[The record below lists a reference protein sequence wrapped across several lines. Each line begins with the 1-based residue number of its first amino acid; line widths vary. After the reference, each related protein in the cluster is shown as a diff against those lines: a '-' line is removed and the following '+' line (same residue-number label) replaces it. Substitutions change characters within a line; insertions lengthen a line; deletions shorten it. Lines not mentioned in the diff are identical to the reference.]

1 MQTALEQTLQHLARL
16 VACDSRNPPRS
27 ISADGSLFGYLDQQ
41 LQGFDISLQDHGQGC
56 ISMLAVRGQPRTVFN
71 FHLDTVPAN
80 EQWSMD
86 PLSLQLK
93 DQRAYG
99 LGACDTKGAAA
110 AMLSAANRST
120 GPLALL
126 FSSDEEAGNSTC
138 IRRFLATEHGFT
150 RAIIAEPTQTRAVCA
165 HRGIATAEFEFS
177 GIPGHAS
184 AARAMDDSAIHRAV
198 EWSSSALAF
207 VRARQNLEFENLRGL
222 RFNIG
227 QINGGI
233 KPNMIAARASLIL
246 GLRTLPGQ
254 DGESLLR
261 ELADLCPATHLT
273 GYTPRFLAPALP
285 DAMRGQAGLGANQTL
300 AKELGL
306 ALGPAVD
313 FWTEAALF
321 GQAGLDTLVYGSG
334 DIAQAHTAD
343 EWVAVE
349 QLATV
354 TATYERLISHG
365 HN

>member
-1 MQTALEQTLQHLARL
+1 MPTALEQTLQHLARL

-27 ISADGSLFGYLDQQ
+27 ISADGSLFGYLGQQ
-41 LQGFDISLQDHGQGC
+41 LQGFDISVQDHGQGC

-86 PLSLQLK
+86 PLSLRLK
-93 DQRAYG
+93 DMRAYG
-99 LGACDTKGAAA
+99 LGACDIKGAAA

-138 IRRFLATEHGFT
+138 IRRFLATRHGFT
-150 RAIIAEPTQTRAVCA
+150 RAIVAEPTQALAVCA

-184 AARAMDDSAIHRAV
+184 AERAMDDSAIHRAV

-207 VRARQNLEFENLRGL
+207 VRARQDLEFENLRGL
-222 RFNIG
+222 RFTIG

-233 KPNMIAARASLIL
+233 KPNMIAARASLNL

-254 DGESLLR
+254 DGEGMLQD
-261 ELADLCPATHLT
+261 LAELCPASHLV

-285 DAMRGQAGLGANQTL
+285 DGVRGQTGLAANQAL
-300 AKELGL
+300 ARELGL

-343 EWVAVE
+343 EWVAVK

-354 TATYERLISHG
+354 TATYERLINHG